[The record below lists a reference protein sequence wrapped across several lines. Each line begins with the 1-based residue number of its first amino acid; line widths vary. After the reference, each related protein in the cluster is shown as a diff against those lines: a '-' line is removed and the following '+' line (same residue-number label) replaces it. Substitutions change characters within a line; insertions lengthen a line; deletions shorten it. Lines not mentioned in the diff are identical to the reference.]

1 MQAYQ
6 QSVCTARARARMR
19 SSRTPCPGSAC
30 SDPPA
35 LRTHAHRKVGRHPR
49 TWLTPRC
56 TVQAIFGR
64 IAQLVTSHVS
74 KHAAVADLDGD
85 GELTLEDSKLG
96 LSRVAP
102 YVRRHPGLTGG
113 FAGGF
118 ILAYRLI

>member
-1 MQAYQ
+1 M
-6 QSVCTARARARMR
+6 
-19 SSRTPCPGSAC
+19 
-30 SDPPA
+30 
-35 LRTHAHRKVGRHPR
+35 
-49 TWLTPRC
+49 
-56 TVQAIFGR
+56 QAIFGR
-64 IAQLVTSHVS
+64 IAQLVTSQVS

-85 GELTLEDSKLG
+85 GEITLEDSKLG

>member
-1 MQAYQ
+1 MDDPYG
-6 QSVCTARARARMR
+6 
-19 SSRTPCPGSAC
+19 SSRGTHNTRHQT
-30 SDPPA
+30 PPA
-35 LRTHAHRKVGRHPR
+35 PIPTPPLTPGEAGASR
-49 TWLTPRC
+49 TWLTARC
-56 TVQAIFGR
+56 TVQAILGR
-64 IAQLVTSHVS
+64 IAQLITVRVRE
-74 KHAAVADLDGD
+74 HARVADLDGD